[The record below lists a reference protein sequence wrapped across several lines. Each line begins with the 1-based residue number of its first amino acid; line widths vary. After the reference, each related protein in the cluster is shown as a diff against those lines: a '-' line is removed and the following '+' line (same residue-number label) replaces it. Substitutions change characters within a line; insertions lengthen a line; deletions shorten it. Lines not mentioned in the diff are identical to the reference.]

1 MSGGNRPIIQGGRGC
16 MCMVIPKP
24 PIETLIDE
32 VVYYPYIDV
41 DDYGK
46 SLFGDG
52 ITISHT
58 RIDRTPKY
66 TFSSSGRELVYN
78 AVIFCYEGLT
88 HPMPEFETRSK
99 VVFDEVEHIITGI
112 FPNKEPYS
120 SQMYSVEIEVV

>member
-1 MSGGNRPIIQGGRGC
+1 MR
-16 MCMVIPKP
+16 MVTPKP
-24 PIETLIDE
+24 PKETLIDSFS
-32 VVYYPYIDV
+32 YHPYSGI

-46 SLFGDG
+46 SIFGNE
-52 ITISHT
+52 IKISNV

-66 TFSSSGRELVYN
+66 TFSSSGRELMYN